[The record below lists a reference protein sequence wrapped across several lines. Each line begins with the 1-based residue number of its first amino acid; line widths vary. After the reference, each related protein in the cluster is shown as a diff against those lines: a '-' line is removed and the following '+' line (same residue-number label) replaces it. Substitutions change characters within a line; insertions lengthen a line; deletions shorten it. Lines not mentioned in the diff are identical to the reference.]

1 MAEKEY
7 SLTEVVRLLRWL
19 IPAPM
24 ALFGA
29 AYPVIEHLVVQQQ
42 PYITLPVART
52 SLILGSLGPA
62 LMWLSLTWLLRA
74 VIAREAVER
83 ELARRNRELSALNAI
98 ACAAGASLDL
108 QTILDDALNQILK
121 VVEVEAGEVFLLE
134 TNRQVLV
141 TADQRYELPGTLHQ
155 IEDIPLGKGFPCHVT
170 ETSQPLILNNLHHDR
185 CRLCRETVE
194 AGLHSAICVPLCSK
208 GKVVG
213 VLSVAGTKDR
223 ALSSADVDLLTNV
236 GLQLGL
242 VIENARLFEAERAQR
257 QLADTLRRVSRTLNA
272 SPKLDEVL
280 RLILFQLGQVLVVD
294 AGLILLADASGER
307 LTVAAS
313 RGRTELGLEQLV
325 GYAFDIRE
333 SLCLAQAFREKRAL
347 TFCDPQRKGVFSD
360 GLGRIE
366 DVQWCLVVPLLHGG
380 EAIGLLTLEQV
391 GHCYDQAE
399 EAQIAFAFA
408 NHAAATIAN
417 ARLFEDS
424 RKVAS
429 LEERERLARG
439 MHDGLV
445 QTLGFLNMKLDAAQ
459 TRLTAGQTEQAQA
472 DVGRMRQI
480 VSQAYDDL
488 RDLIVGLK
496 ETARPGVTLE
506 TLIRE
511 RLASFRQ
518 NGGEAIELELTAAP
532 DWCDSLSPRATAQVA
547 NIVQEALA
555 NVAKHAGARHAW
567 VRLAREAG
575 EAQIVV
581 EDDGHGL
588 PEEPGRGGDRD
599 RPHFGLT
606 IMRERAE
613 SVGGRLTV
621 APRPAGGTRIVVS
634 LPALGRENG
643 RSDSVLESAHQEE
656 LSKPGQ

>member
-19 IPAPM
+19 VPLPM
-24 ALFGA
+24 AVFGA
-29 AYPVIEHLVVQQQ
+29 AYPIVEHLVVQQQ
-42 PYITLPVART
+42 PHVTTSVIRT
-52 SLILGSLGPA
+52 SLILGSLGPL

-74 VIAREAVER
+74 VIARETVEKA
-83 ELARRNRELSALNAI
+83 LARRNRELSTLNAI

-108 QTILDDALNQILK
+108 QTILDDALEQILK
-121 VVEVEAGEVFLLE
+121 AVEVEAGEVFLLE
-134 TNRQVLV
+134 TNRQAMA
-141 TADQRYELPGTLHQ
+141 TADQRYRASGTLHQ
-155 IEDIPLGKGFPCHVT
+155 IEHIPLGKSFPCPIA
-170 ETSQPLILNNLHHDR
+170 ETGQPLILNNLCHDR

-194 AGLHSAICVPLCSK
+194 AGLRSAICVPLCSK

-213 VLSVAGTKDR
+213 VLSVAGTEGR
-223 ALSSADVDLLTNV
+223 ALSSADLDLLTSI

-242 VIENARLFEAERAQR
+242 AIENARLFESERTQR
-257 QLADTLRRVSRTLNA
+257 QLADTLRKVSRTLNA

-280 RLILFQLGQVLVVD
+280 RVILFQLGQVLTVD

-313 RGRTELGLEQLV
+313 RGRTELGLDQLV

-333 SLCLAQAFREKRAL
+333 SVCLEQVFREKRAL
-347 TFCDPQRKGVFSD
+347 TFCDPQRKDVFSD

-408 NHAAATIAN
+408 NHAAAAIAN

-429 LEERERLARG
+429 LEERERLARD

-459 TRLTAGQTEQAQA
+459 LRMAAGQTEQAQA

-480 VSQAYDDL
+480 VGQAYDDL

-532 DWCDSLSPRATAQVA
+532 SWCDSLSPRATAQIA
-547 NIVQEALA
+547 NIVQEALT

-567 VRLAREAG
+567 VCLAREAG

-581 EDDGHGL
+581 EDDGHGF
-588 PEEPGRGGDRD
+588 PEEPAGGGDRG

-613 SVGGRLTV
+613 SLGGRLTV
-621 APRPAGGTRIVVS
+621 AARPAGGTRIVVS
-634 LPALGRENG
+634 LPALGREIG
-643 RSDSVLESAHQEE
+643 HSEGPR
-656 LSKPGQ
+656 